1 MPGCDG
7 QTPLSPRRCP
17 GKLDGGPDGG
27 GDAPRRI
34 SGGMSGMGNA
44 AEMFGIGGWA
54 VLSKEKGQGPQPPQ
68 PADAPGPRE
77 PAKNPENPPPPAK
90 EKRPFLSP
98 ATR

>member
-44 AEMFGIGGWA
+44 AVMFGIGGWTL
-54 VLSKEKGQGPQPPQ
+54 LSKEKRQAPQRPKAANAPRPRR
-68 PADAPGPRE
+68 PANHAYITRPEAQYSAPS
-77 PAKNPENPPPPAK
+77 
-90 EKRPFLSP
+90 FS
-98 ATR
+98 T

>member
-44 AEMFGIGGWA
+44 AVMFGIGGWA
-54 VLSKEKGQGPQPPQ
+54 LLSKEKRQAPQRPKTASASPPRT
-68 PADAPGPRE
+68 AANDPGIKR
-77 PAKNPENPPPPAK
+77 APAK
-90 EKRPFLSP
+90 ESAPSSFQ
-98 ATR
+98 